1 MIFNWRNSV
10 GTDLKSYLRRCLSPC
25 RGIAI
30 TPHEP
35 FLEGVTALII
45 VAAALAGPLRGSGRP
60 MRVLSMDLDIRLGVN
75 PVVIYERWACL
86 F

>member
-1 MIFNWRNSV
+1 MELISKVIFV
-10 GTDLKSYLRRCLSPC
+10 GVLVLAGVLLF
-25 RGIAI
+25 
-30 TPHEP
+30 TPYEP